1 MIVGHAVTIRG
12 RLMSIL
18 GWRRLEAQTLTAE
31 EALPKLLAGETV
43 ILSEAEV
50 IKMHRLWWEA
60 RQHGGLLH
68 NG

>member
-1 MIVGHAVTIRG
+1 
-12 RLMSIL
+12 MSIL